1 VPAAVEGLAKC
12 YPRAD
17 RKAVITAG
25 FLRRLPMWLFIG
37 GFFTGVFTGILII
50 ALVSANRFGE
60 DEEATA
66 E

>member
-1 VPAAVEGLAKC
+1 
-12 YPRAD
+12 
-17 RKAVITAG
+17 
-25 FLRRLPMWLFIG
+25 MWLFIG

-60 DEEATA
+60 DEEVTA